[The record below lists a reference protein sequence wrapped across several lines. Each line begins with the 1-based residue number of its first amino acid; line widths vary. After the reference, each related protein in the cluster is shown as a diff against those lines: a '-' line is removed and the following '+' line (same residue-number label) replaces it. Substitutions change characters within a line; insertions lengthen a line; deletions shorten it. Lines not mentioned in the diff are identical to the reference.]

1 MVRSGSDRLDGVKFI
16 RPSDRVGYRRVAR
29 DPFVHWQ
36 FDICSCRIGRLRS
49 IGVLDDP
56 SYVACSSGWP
66 RGFGDAE
73 TAERDRAI
81 MVILGLP
88 SIAVLRSLLAHEP
101 VICNTSLLAGGPPVG
116 AVESYGIRAGARGGR

>member
-16 RPSDRVGYRRVAR
+16 RPSDRVGYRRVAG

-36 FDICSCRIGRLRS
+36 FDIRSCRIGRLRS

-73 TAERDRAI
+73 TAERDPAI
-81 MVILGLP
+81 VVILGFP
-88 SIAVLRSLLAHEP
+88 SMRMANHASTRTTQLYDRRRDEVSLD
-101 VICNTSLLAGGPPVG
+101 
-116 AVESYGIRAGARGGR
+116 AVERIVI